1 MDASELTLR
10 LLDDPGLADA
20 VLGELD
26 AGGYDDKAR
35 LRARWMLSEA
45 LGITPGEI
53 IRDGSLTTAARE
65 LERSGDPTSAKAITE
80 LSRTGAELT
89 KAAREWTS
97 RYSGRPRTGREQA
110 DAEILAAGRVRWQ
123 DPAQS
128 VMGADG
134 ARYQPAT
141 LEASSGGGPKDIAL
155 VTTSAQTIEIVKPF
169 ADARERDAW
178 LSDRLPGREGAISSW
193 QTGPQCRTT
202 REEQVLAWA
211 LQHADGTSADQGGW
225 KPGTFLTH
233 VRSEIFIAW
242 VDASK
247 KSGGRPTLGAVEDA
261 LEWRMLRA
269 PWWGSLETGGR
280 SGEAALGYLHR
291 LAESKI
297 STPQAMRATQ
307 WLIRED
313 RAAGAAQRAAWQT
326 TSIGHQEKTGSRARQ
341 PRIAPPGQQQAFD
354 SARGYA
360 SGRHQRI

>member
-1 MDASELTLR
+1 MDASELTTR

-26 AGGYDDKAR
+26 AGGYSDKAR
-35 LRARWMLSEA
+35 LQARWMLSGA
-45 LGITPGEI
+45 LGIAPDEI
-53 IRDGSLTTAARE
+53 IRDATFSTAARQ
-65 LERSGDPTSAKAITE
+65 LESSGDPTSAKAIAE

-97 RYSGRPRTGREQA
+97 RYSGRPRTDREQA
-110 DAEILAAGRVRWQ
+110 DAEVLASGRVSRSA
-123 DPAQS
+123 PAQS

-134 ARYQPAT
+134 ARYQVAT
-141 LEASSGGGPKDIAL
+141 LEPGSGGRPKEIAI
-155 VTTSAQTIEIVKPF
+155 VTTSAQTTEIVKPF

-178 LSDRLPGREGAISSW
+178 ISDRLQGREGPISSW
-193 QTGPQCRTT
+193 QTGPQCRTA

-211 LQHADGTSADQGGW
+211 LQHADGANADKGGW
-225 KPGTFLTH
+225 KPSTFLTH
-233 VRSEIFIAW
+233 TRSEIFIAW
-242 VDASK
+242 VAASK
-247 KSGGRPTLGAVEDA
+247 KTEGRPDLAAVEDA
-261 LEWRMLRA
+261 LEWQMLRA

-280 SGEAALGYLHR
+280 NGEAALSYLHR

-297 STPQAMRATQ
+297 STPQAMRAAQ

-313 RAAGAAQRAAWQT
+313 RAAAAAQRAAWQT
-326 TSIGHQEKTGSRARQ
+326 TSIGHPERTASRAPQ
-341 PRIAPPGQQQAFD
+341 PRIAPPGQQAFD